1 MGDQKNIDDLFRVC
15 EAPRG
20 SALRGNNVVG
30 GHFRG
35 GDVLRLN
42 NFLDIVE
49 QKIASIKGKAQYKG
63 WSIYVETPSAEH
75 VGQVKEACKEFNF
88 EKAEIFTAVDRF
100 QYRND

>member
-1 MGDQKNIDDLFRVC
+1 MI
-15 EAPRG
+15 P
-20 SALRGNNVVG
+20 SM
-30 GHFRG
+30 
-35 GDVLRLN
+35 
-42 NFLDIVE
+42 
-49 QKIASIKGKAQYKG
+49 KGKAQYKG